1 MKIQYLRHPDAEA
14 GAPPLAVRAG
24 DFVFL
29 GGQMAVHPKQGVPPE
44 ARQPIG
50 RPFHGSAME
59 RQARYLYTNMAD
71 TLEKLGSTIKHVMK
85 INSYHMH
92 GLDTDMH
99 LRTRR
104 EFFGDSEPPPSTLVR
119 MAETTVPGST
129 LVLDVTGIATDA
141 SRPREI
147 FMQPKAQPG
156 SDYKPVPFQS
166 IFRAPI
172 FSQASRGGGFVF
184 SVGVGPRELSEEDPE
199 TVPRPDEITHDH
211 PYPLPRPTFP
221 YHTNRARLQ
230 MEWILTG
237 LKGILEAAGTSFEHV
252 VRGEIHLS
260 DIRYLHTLNS
270 VWGRFFPKDPP
281 ARIVV
286 PLPLARPDVMLV
298 EIELVA
304 LDPRGPYKKETVFT
318 REAPTPLGPEP
329 QAVKAGPYVFLSTQ
343 LATDHTQGVPPEARP
358 DPNFPFHSSGIAR
371 QAEYIF
377 KNVDAICRAA
387 GTSAQHLLR
396 RRAVHVN
403 LGELVEAEEVWAEKL
418 GDRLPPT
425 TSFRVEGPLAVPGC
439 TVQYD
444 LIAGI
449 VD

>member
-1 MKIQYLRHPDAEA
+1 
-14 GAPPLAVRAG
+14 
-24 DFVFL
+24 
-29 GGQMAVHPKQGVPPE
+29 
-44 ARQPIG
+44 
-50 RPFHGSAME
+50 
-59 RQARYLYTNMAD
+59 
-71 TLEKLGSTIKHVMK
+71 
-85 INSYHMH
+85 
-92 GLDTDMH
+92 
-99 LRTRR
+99 
-104 EFFGDSEPPPSTLVR
+104 
-119 MAETTVPGST
+119 
-129 LVLDVTGIATDA
+129 
-141 SRPREI
+141 
-147 FMQPKAQPG
+147 MQPKAQPG

-172 FSQASRGGGFVF
+172 FSQASRGSGFVF
-184 SVGVGPRELSEEDPE
+184 SVGVGPRELSEEHPE

-211 PYPLPRPTFP
+211 PYPLPQPKFP
-221 YHTNRARLQ
+221 YQTNRARVQ

-260 DIRYLHTLNS
+260 DIRFLATLNS
-270 VWGRFFPKDPP
+270 VWERFFPQDLP

-304 LDPRGPYKKETVFT
+304 LDPRGPYKKEMVFT

-343 LATDHTQGVPPEARP
+343 LATDYKQGVPLEARP
-358 DPNFPFHSSGIAR
+358 DPNFPFHSSGIVR
-371 QAEYIF
+371 QVEYIS
-377 KNVDAICRAA
+377 KNVEAICRAA
-387 GTSAQHLLR
+387 GTSSRRLLK
-396 RRAVHVN
+396 RRAVHLN
-403 LGELVEAEEVWAEKL
+403 LGELAEAEEVWSERL

-425 TSFRVEGPLAVPGC
+425 TTFRVDGPLAVPGC